1 MSTKRLLSVA
11 TATAAAA
18 AALVTLAPSASA
30 APYELTG
37 CETGDRFQ
45 KCLRFYNGG
54 LGAEA
59 SIRDLDGG
67 TNFDVRVNDIRYQ
80 RWDGDSWNTVKQADD
95 FDGWHDVSDTARSP
109 QVGLCSPPGQ
119 RIRAAVEF
127 SWRAPDGT
135 VVVQQAVTNGLAEF
149 PEFC

>member
-1 MSTKRLLSVA
+1 MVP
-11 TATAAAA
+11 
-18 AALVTLAPSASA
+18 VAPSASA
-30 APYELTG
+30 APYQLTG

-54 LGAEA
+54 LGVEVT
-59 SIRDLDGG
+59 IRDLDGG

-80 RWDGDSWNTVKQADD
+80 RWNGSAWVTTKQADD
-95 FDGWHDVSDTARSP
+95 TDGWHDVSDTARSP

-135 VVVQQAVTNGLAEF
+135 VTIHEAVTDGTATF
-149 PEFC
+149 PELC

>member
-1 MSTKRLLSVA
+1 MKSRLLSA
-11 TATAAAA
+11 AAATAALG

-59 SIRDLDGG
+59 TIRDLDGG

-80 RWDGDSWNTVKQADD
+80 RWNGSAWVNTKQADD
-95 FDGWHDVSDTARSP
+95 ADGWHDVSDTARSP

-135 VVVQQAVTNGLAEF
+135 VTVQEAVTDGTARF